1 MWTPIPET
9 AMSPARRLASSW
21 RSARRL
27 VLGRMAALAVVA
39 LAMTPASSA
48 QLVGSDLSC
57 TESPTGHITWTSG
70 DNEWAFDFVRPAL
83 TRTADT
89 PNGAGV
95 ELLNVMYNG
104 RLVLRRA
111 GVPVLNVEYDENTFG
126 CSCFRDWQFEEG
138 RFEAGEPLSGN
149 RSCVALPDSGTV
161 TSTCET
167 GEGGDIGSFRGV
179 SFEDYGTEL
188 VITSAMK
195 AGWYR
200 YRMKW
205 HLYADGR
212 IWPEFS
218 FTAAESICTEA
229 AHRHHAYWRFDFDLD
244 GTPAND
250 EIVEI
255 RNEQELLLTAEAS
268 RTWLDDPTETH
279 WQVRDADTGFGYTIE
294 PSETDLLLPVDAY
307 SKTDALALRYR
318 ENELGDGEGL
328 CDFDFD
334 PLANDE
340 SLAGEDVV
348 FWYRSSALHSAGNPY
363 ECDIVGPTLRPFGML
378 APLPAGQSAEIEA
391 ARPNPFTPQT
401 TVRFRVKAEE
411 TVRVSLHD
419 ALGRHLRDLF
429 NGPVSANR
437 YESVQINGSGLPTG
451 TYVVVLQGETA
462 RASTRIVLV
471 R

>member
-1 MWTPIPET
+1 MALVALGL
-9 AMSPARRLASSW
+9 AMSP
-21 RSARRL
+21 SA
-27 VLGRMAALAVVA
+27 
-39 LAMTPASSA
+39 TA

-57 TESPTGHITWTSG
+57 LESPTGHIQWTSG
-70 DNEWAFDFVRPAL
+70 DNVWEFDFVRPAL
-83 TRTADT
+83 TRTPET

-95 ELLNVMYNG
+95 ELLNVTYNG
-104 RLVLRRA
+104 RLVFRRA
-111 GVPVLNVEYDENTFG
+111 GVPVLNVEYDDTSSG
-126 CSCFRDWQFEEG
+126 CSCFRDWQFEEAP
-138 RFEAGEPLSGN
+138 FEAGEPLSGN
-149 RSCVALPDSGTV
+149 RSCVALPEEGTV

-218 FTAAESICTEA
+218 FTAAESICTA
-229 AHRHHAYWRFDFDLD
+229 SAHRHHAYWRFDFDLD

-250 EIVEI
+250 EILEV
-255 RNEQELLLTAEAS
+255 RNDIPQVLTNEAS
-268 RTWLDDPTETH
+268 RTWFDVPAETH

-294 PSETDLLLPVDAY
+294 PSDTDLLLPVDAY

-328 CDFDFD
+328 CDFDFA
-334 PLANDE
+334 PLANNE
-340 SLAGEDVV
+340 SLDGEDVV
-348 FWYRSSALHSAGNPY
+348 FWYRSSALHGAGNPY
-363 ECDIVGPTLRPFGML
+363 ECDIVGPTLRPFGMIE
-378 APLPAGQSAEIEA
+378 PLPADQPAEIEA
-391 ARPNPFTPQT
+391 AQPNPFTPRT
-401 TVRFRVKAEE
+401 SVRFRVRTEQ
-411 TVRVSLHD
+411 TVRVTLHD
-419 ALGRHLRDLF
+419 ALGRRIRDLF
-429 NGPVSANR
+429 DGPMTANR
-437 YESVQINGSGLPTG
+437 YETVQIDGNGLATG
-451 TYVVVLQGETA
+451 TYVVVLRGETA
-462 RASTRIVLV
+462 HASTRVVLV